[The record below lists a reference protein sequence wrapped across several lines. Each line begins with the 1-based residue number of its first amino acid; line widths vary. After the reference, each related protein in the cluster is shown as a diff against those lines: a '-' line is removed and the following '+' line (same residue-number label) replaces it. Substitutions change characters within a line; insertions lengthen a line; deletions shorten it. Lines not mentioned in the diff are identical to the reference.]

1 MNKIFL
7 KKGKEEPVRRFHPW
21 IFSGAI
27 AKMTV
32 NNKESQIPDGDLVEV
47 LDYKNQTLAVGYY
60 NDGSIAVRILSF
72 DPNEKIDAYFWQKR
86 LQNAFNY
93 RKRLDLTDSSTTNAY
108 RLVHAEGDGLPGLI
122 VDIYAETAVVQ
133 CHSIGIYRQIDAI
146 SEALKM
152 VFKSKLKAIYDK
164 SSETLPPQYIAQNSI
179 KNGYLFGEMKTP
191 AIVLENGNK
200 FAVDWITGQKT
211 GFFLDQ
217 RDNRD
222 LIKRYAKDKTVLN
235 AFCYSGGF
243 SVYAL
248 KAGAKLVHSIDISPK
263 AIDLTDKNVEI
274 NSTFNSEFI
283 SDFGGELNTFHD
295 ELDTFHKGFNS
306 EFKSE
311 LNNNSNS
318 ELNSESDNDFGGEL
332 NSFHDELNTFHKEFK
347 SEFRAQLN
355 SKKNSELIELNSE
368 NKSKFNSEIS
378 LLKTTNHES
387 KAIDVLQFLKDNKAV
402 YDVMVVDPPAFA
414 KSMSK
419 RHNAVQAYK
428 RLNAMALRQIT
439 EGGILFTFS
448 CSQVV
453 DRQLF
458 YDTIVAAAI
467 EAGRKVRVMHHLT
480 QPADHPVS
488 MFHPEGSYLK
498 GLVLY
503 VE

>member
-1 MNKIFL
+1 MSDINSKVFL

-32 NNKESQIPDGDLVEV
+32 NHKEMQIPDGDLVEV
-47 LDYKNQTLAVGYY
+47 VDYKNQTLAVGYY

-72 DPNEKIDAYFWQKR
+72 NPDETIDAEFWQKR
-86 LQNAFNY
+86 LQNAYNY
-93 RKRLDLTDSSTTNAY
+93 RKRLDLTDSDTTNAY

-122 VDIYAETAVVQ
+122 IDIYNETAVVQ
-133 CHSIGIYRQIDAI
+133 CHSIGIYRQINAI
-146 SEALKM
+146 ADALKM
-152 VFKSKLKAIYDK
+152 VFKDKLKAIYDK
-164 SSETLPPQYIAQNSI
+164 SSETLPPPYVAQNSI
-179 KNGYLFGEMKTP
+179 KNDYLFGEITTP
-191 AIVLENGNK
+191 AIVLENGNQ

-217 RDNRD
+217 RDNRA
-222 LIKRYAKDKTVLN
+222 LISRYSKGKTVLN

-248 KAGAKLVHSIDISPK
+248 KAGAKSVHSIDISPK
-263 AIDLTDKNVEI
+263 AIDLTDKNIVL
-274 NSTFNSEFI
+274 NF
-283 SDFGGELNTFHD
+283 EL
-295 ELDTFHKGFNS
+295 
-306 EFKSE
+306 
-311 LNNNSNS
+311 NS
-318 ELNSESDNDFGGEL
+318 ELN
-332 NSFHDELNTFHKEFK
+332 T
-347 SEFRAQLN
+347 
-355 SKKNSELIELNSE
+355 
-368 NKSKFNSEIS
+368 
-378 LLKTTNHES
+378 LKTINHES
-387 KAIDVLQFLKDNKAV
+387 TAVDVLQFLKDNKAV